1 MASESLESL
10 WNWWDF
16 LPPTL
21 CSSLRFDALGHGKS
35 PFDAEG
41 KGHVDWKWEG
51 VGDTMIRLGEA
62 AAATVTTTMM
72 MKTTAG
78 KSSSSSTASAPRL
91 SKYIVGGASMG
102 AASALWAA
110 TTHPG
115 EVSGIVMVIPPTCFR
130 SRKGRRT
137 KIRDVIS
144 RGGKAFYRA
153 KGKLIRPIFA
163 CHSSDNNGKRS
174 KSKKTE
180 QYSSPSPPP
189 PPPPEKG
196 LLMDDF
202 HEVMTGA
209 LESDF
214 PPLKALENV
223 KVRKIP
229 MLVCGWD
236 CDDST
241 HPMATILLLE
251 KLFPH
256 ARICIAKS
264 LGQVLKEWPV
274 EITNFVVNVTQK

>member
-163 CHSSDNNGKRS
+163 CHSSDNN
-174 KSKKTE
+174 
-180 QYSSPSPPP
+180 
-189 PPPPEKG
+189 
-196 LLMDDF
+196 
-202 HEVMTGA
+202 VMTGA